1 MAPQEADMRKL
12 VAHRRGEAGFSLIE
26 LLVVIALIAGMAVW
40 GVPAFL
46 GTLHKTRVVAASREI
61 ATLMQVGRLEA
72 IKRSGRNGNL
82 GNEVAALT
90 YFPAERQFRL
100 LVDDSPDG
108 TFNPALEVGGAYF
121 LPKGVTLRAPSEAE
135 NGAGAIAGWDEVA
148 DVAERWNGPVFLSDG
163 SARSAGAFRLFD
175 SRGNYLEVRIEFPA
189 TGKIALQKWFGG
201 GDPNTNW
208 FENGE
213 ANRKWQWY

>member
-1 MAPQEADMRKL
+1 MRKPI
-12 VAHRRGEAGFSLIE
+12 AHRRGEAGFSLIE
-26 LLVVIALIAGMAVW
+26 MLVVIALVAIMAVW

-46 GTLHKTRVVAASREI
+46 STLNKTRVVAASREI

-108 TFNPALEVGGAYF
+108 TFNPALGIGGAYF
-121 LPKGVTLRAPSEAE
+121 LPTGVRLQAPTEATE
-135 NGAGAIAGWDEVA
+135 NGANAIAGWDEVA
-148 DVAERWNGPVFLSDG
+148 DVADRWNGPIFLSDG
-163 SARSAGAFRLFD
+163 SARAAGAFRLFD

-201 GDPNTNW
+201 GDPNANW